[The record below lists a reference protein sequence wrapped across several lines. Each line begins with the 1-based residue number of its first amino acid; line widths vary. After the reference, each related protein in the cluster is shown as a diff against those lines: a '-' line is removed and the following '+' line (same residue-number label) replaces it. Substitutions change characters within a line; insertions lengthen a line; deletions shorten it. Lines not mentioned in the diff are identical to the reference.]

1 MCILSDFC
9 LLVLTIP
16 ELSFID
22 CCAKNGNKGRVNLV
36 LLTKRDV
43 YKASMSENC
52 LAVCAAILSP
62 SNYEA
67 TKKPLEKWLFC
78 LILKLKFGGPCW
90 V

>member
-52 LAVCAAILSP
+52 LAVCAAIYRHPITRQQKSH
-62 SNYEA
+62 S
-67 TKKPLEKWLFC
+67 KSGF
-78 LILKLKFGGPCW
+78 F